1 MRSNC
6 CGAWQVPGKD
16 VVPMTMAECQAMCDN
31 NENCGAFD
39 VDYHAL
45 DGTSKSECCLFL
57 NGHTGN
63 GMPDRNCMLKLP
75 SGMSTPG
82 AADDTAQAP
91 YKGPPASPVPIAIGI
106 GAVILLGME

>member
-1 MRSNC
+1 M
-6 CGAWQVPGKD
+6 A
-16 VVPMTMAECQAMCDN
+16 VVSLSMGECQLICDN
-31 NENCGAFD
+31 YEHCGAFD
-39 VDYHAL
+39 LESHAL
-45 DGTSKSECCLFL
+45 GGETISECCLFL